1 MWPVGQSVK
10 LQQQRKANTLA
21 YWYHSDHSKLYLR
34 LWKNICQIVSGW
46 SISRCQTLTTSSLWF
61 LMLTLLQLWWKKSQ
75 KESIFFGE
83 NSNKIVF
90 DATWRNKSDCLFSVS
105 IFTSFKVCGWERRH
119 LGGFPAVGKHF
130 TLLCPIVSDTRAFTV
145 KTLRIRNLQYLLS
158 LSEPVKMIDNM
169 KGSRLLKNMSILCK
183 LRVRNFL

>member
-1 MWPVGQSVK
+1 MWLVGKSVK
-10 LQQQRKANTLA
+10 LQQQRKAYTLA
-21 YWYHSDHSKLYLR
+21 YWFHSGHSKLYLR
-34 LWKNICQIVSGW
+34 LWNNICQIVSGW
-46 SISRCQTLTTSSLWF
+46 SISRCQTLTTSSHWF

-75 KESIFFGE
+75 KESIFLV
-83 NSNKIVF
+83 KIQTKLSLM
-90 DATWRNKSDCLFSVS
+90 TWRIKLDCLFSVS

-130 TLLCPIVSDTRAFTV
+130 SLFCLDVSDTWAFTV

-158 LSEPVKMIDNM
+158 LSKPVKMIDNM